1 MSMVLKALEN
11 GNFWVNVASIVVG
24 IFFAVF
30 TAPGSCCWDY
40 VIASVVLLGYLFV
53 LAEMYG
59 SGKSR

>member
-30 TAPGSCCWDY
+30 TTPGSCCWDY

-53 LAEMYG
+53 LAEMYS